1 MSLPDFLVVGAMKAG
16 TTSLCSDLAANSEIF
31 FPSVKE
37 PHTLVARSF
46 EEESHYEEYR
56 KLFAKA
62 EKDQLCGEGSTG
74 YTKLH
79 KFGGVPERAKKA
91 IGKKAKII
99 YIVRNPLDRIKS
111 HHYQLY
117 RKGEAIED
125 INEEVNLN
133 SDLIK
138 TSKYASQIKP
148 WIFEFGRERVK
159 VLKFERYVNSKKEVL
174 NEVGDFLGL
183 NDNELKISVGRR
195 NKGESHRIPPQM
207 NIFKKLLYSQW
218 YKNTI
223 HPIIPKKTKEI
234 VKRMVYSKAPKRPK
248 GPKQET
254 VNMIKEKL
262 EKEVIEISKIYGCNR
277 IMWNS
282 W

>member
-46 EEESHYEEYR
+46 EKESHYKEYR
-56 KLFAKA
+56 KLFAAA

-79 KFGGVPERAKKA
+79 KFGRVPEKA
-91 IGKKAKII
+91 RKVIGKKAKIL

-117 RKGEAIED
+117 RKGEAKKD
-125 INEEVNLN
+125 INEEVRLN
-133 SDLIK
+133 SELVKI
-138 TSKYASQIKP
+138 SKYASQIKP
-148 WIFEFGRERVK
+148 WIFEFGREKVK
-159 VLKFERYVNSKKEVL
+159 VLKFERYVNNRKKVL
-174 NEVGDFLGL
+174 NEVGSFLDIQ
-183 NDNELKISVGRR
+183 NSKLKISSGER
-195 NKGESHRIPPQM
+195 NKGESHRIPPQT
-207 NIFKKLLYSQW
+207 NILKKLLYSQW

-223 HPIIPKKTKEI
+223 HPIIPSRVKKI
-234 VKRMVYSKAPKRPK
+234 VKKLLYSEAPKRPE
-248 GPKQET
+248 GPKQKT
-254 VNMIKEKL
+254 VSIIKEKL
-262 EKEVIEISKIYGCNR
+262 EKEVIEISKIYGCNEV
-277 IMWNS
+277 MWKS